1 MAPLQDT
8 IIAREGDEMRV
19 VYMGTPAYAVT
30 PLAALLE
37 SSNSVVGVV
46 TQPDRPAGRGRGLM
60 PPPVKTYAES
70 QELRVLQPATLRD
83 ATAQD
88 EILSLEP
95 EVIII
100 AAYGLILPRR
110 VVEAPPLGC
119 VNIHPSLLPLHRGPS
134 PVAFT
139 ILEGDDVAGV
149 SLMLLDRGTDSG
161 PVLAQEERPSLPGDT
176 TGALTDEL
184 FNRGAE
190 LLARVLPAYGRG
202 EVAPVPQDESRATY
216 ARKLTKE
223 DGAIRWDL
231 SAVELWRQVRAFTPW
246 PGSYTRWRGG
256 LLKVVEAVPLPE
268 QSDVSLGTVLR
279 LPSGGPAPVGVATGD
294 GVLGLVRVQ
303 PEGRRVMDAAEFMQ
317 GLRRLRRIDPDRQL
331 LRR

>member
-1 MAPLQDT
+1 
-8 IIAREGDEMRV
+8 MRV

-37 SSNSVVGVV
+37 SGHSVAGVV
-46 TQPDRPAGRGRGLM
+46 TQPDRPAGRGRGLL
-60 PPPVKTYAES
+60 PPPVKLYAES
-70 QELRVLQPATLRD
+70 QGLRVLQPATLRD
-83 ATAQD
+83 ESAQAD
-88 EILSLEP
+88 IRSLEP

-100 AAYGLILPRR
+100 AAYGLILPRG
-110 VVEAPPLGC
+110 VVGAPPLGC
-119 VNIHPSLLPLHRGPS
+119 VNIHPSLLPRHRGPS

-139 ILEGDDVAGV
+139 ILEGDETAGV

-161 PVLAQEERPSLPGDT
+161 PVLAQEAKPSHAKDT

-184 FNRGAE
+184 FDRGAK

-202 EVAPVPQDESRATY
+202 EVTPVPQDDSCATY

-231 SAVELWRQVRAFTPW
+231 PAIELWRQVRAFTPW

-256 LLKVVEAVPLPE
+256 LLKVVEATPLSQQGDSPPG
-268 QSDVSLGTVLR
+268 DVLR
-279 LPSGGPAPVGVATGD
+279 LPPGASAAVGVATGD
-294 GVLGLVRVQ
+294 GVLGLVKVQ

-317 GLRRLRRIDPDRQL
+317 GHADFVGSTLADNS
-331 LRR
+331 

>member
-1 MAPLQDT
+1 
-8 IIAREGDEMRV
+8 MRV

-30 PLAALLE
+30 PLASLLE
-37 SSNSVVGVV
+37 GGHSVVGVV
-46 TQPDRPAGRGRGLM
+46 TQPDRPAGRGRGLV
-60 PPPVKTYAES
+60 PPPVKVYAES
-70 QELRVLQPATLRD
+70 ERLRVLQPATLRD

-95 EVIII
+95 EVIVI

-119 VNIHPSLLPLHRGPS
+119 VNIHPSLLPRHRGPS

-139 ILEGDDVAGV
+139 ILEGDDIAGV

-161 PVLAQEERPSLPGDT
+161 PVLAQEARPSMPEDT

-184 FNRGAE
+184 FSRGAG
-190 LLARVLPAYGRG
+190 LLARVLPAYVRG
-202 EVAPVPQDESRATY
+202 EVTPVPQDESRVTY

-268 QSDVSLGTVLR
+268 QPDVSLGTVLR

-303 PEGRRVMDAAEFMQ
+303 PEGRRVMEAAEFMQ
-317 GLRRLRRIDPDRQL
+317 GHADFAGTTLPDVS
-331 LRR
+331 